1 MYPDD
6 RAFGSVEHSPERVN
20 DRGTSSV
27 VSIIGRNMTEQVDL
41 SLIPSVDAVLTEPEV
56 QALLERCDQPMVTRY
71 VREGV
76 DAVRQAMLSGDAI
89 GESRDGLV
97 ARVVRQVCLDAA
109 HLTEPGL
116 KRVVNATGIVLHTNL
131 GRAPLADA
139 AVRAVAGIASGYC
152 NLEVDLE
159 SGRRGSRTELVEE
172 LLCALTGA
180 DAAAVVNNNAAAVL
194 LTLNSLCLGKEALV
208 SRGELI
214 EIGGSFR
221 IPEIMERSGAVMV
234 EVGTTNRT
242 HLQDYAAA
250 LTRRSGLMLAVHP
263 SNYKVMGFT
272 ASVSLADLVAL
283 GNRRGVPVAHDLGGG
298 ALVDMRE
305 FGLPHEPLVSDS
317 VAAGADV
324 VTFSADKVLGGP
336 QAGILVGRKDVIER
350 IRGNPL
356 MRALRCGKLTY
367 AALAATLR
375 LFLNR
380 EELLR
385 AHPTLG
391 MLTEPLSRLKR
402 RGRRSLSR
410 LSRLREKGLR
420 IELADSVAQT
430 GSGALPLEEIP
441 SVALCV
447 SLVGGSVTELAARL
461 RADDPPILGY
471 VRDDRLFLDLRTMAA
486 GELRHVEAA
495 LARAVEVGVESVSCH
510 T

>member
-1 MYPDD
+1 M
-6 RAFGSVEHSPERVN
+6 AGQANLSV
-20 DRGTSSV
+20 
-27 VSIIGRNMTEQVDL
+27 
-41 SLIPSVDAVLTEPEV
+41 IPSVDAVLADPEV
-56 QALLERCDQPMVTRY
+56 RALRERCDQPLVTRF
-71 VREGV
+71 VREGI
-76 DAVRQAMLSGDAI
+76 DAVRQAMLSGEAI
-89 GESRDGLV
+89 GESRDALV
-97 ARVVRQVCLDAA
+97 ARVVRRACLRVARITD
-109 HLTEPGL
+109 PGL

-139 AVRAVAGIASGYC
+139 AARAVAGVASGYS

-159 SGRRGSRTELVEE
+159 SGRRGFRTALVEE

-180 DAAAVVNNNAAAVL
+180 EAAAVVNNNAAAVL
-194 LTLNSLCLGKEALV
+194 LTLNSLCLGKEAVV

-242 HLQDYAAA
+242 HLQDYEAA
-250 LTRRSGLMLAVHP
+250 LTQRAGMMLVVHP

-272 ASVSLADLVAL
+272 AAVSLEDLVAL
-283 GNRRGVPVAHDLGGG
+283 GNRRGVAVVHDLGGG

-336 QAGILVGRKDVIER
+336 QAGILVGRRDAIET
-350 IRGNPL
+350 IRRNPL

-380 EELLR
+380 EKLLR

-391 MLTEPLSRLKR
+391 MLTVPVSNLKR
-402 RGRRSLSR
+402 RGLRSLSR
-410 LSRLREKGLR
+410 LSKLQDKGLR
-420 IELADSVAQT
+420 VELVDSVAQT
-430 GSGALPLEEIP
+430 GSGAMPLEEIA
-441 SVALCV
+441 SVAFCV
-447 SLVGGSVTELAARL
+447 SLVGGSVTDLAARL
-461 RADDPPILGY
+461 RADDPPVIGY
-471 VRDDRLFLDLRTMAA
+471 VRDDRLFLDLRTVAA

-495 LARAVEVGVESVSCH
+495 LRRAVGAGVESVSCH

>member
-1 MYPDD
+1 M
-6 RAFGSVEHSPERVN
+6 A
-20 DRGTSSV
+20 
-27 VSIIGRNMTEQVDL
+27 EQANL
-41 SLIPSVDAVLTEPEV
+41 SLIPSVDAVLAQPEV
-56 QALLERCDQPMVTRY
+56 RALRERCDQPMVTRF
-71 VREGV
+71 VREGI

-89 GESRDGLV
+89 GESRDALV
-97 ARVVRQVCLDAA
+97 ARVVRRACLRVARI
-109 HLTEPGL
+109 TGPGL

-139 AVRAVAGIASGYC
+139 AARAVAGVASGYS

-159 SGRRGSRTELVEE
+159 SGRRGSRTALVEE

-180 DAAAVVNNNAAAVL
+180 EAAAVVNNNAAAVL

-242 HLQDYAAA
+242 HLQDYEAA
-250 LTRRSGLMLAVHP
+250 LTRRAGLMLAVHP

-272 ASVSLADLVAL
+272 AAVSLEDLVAL
-283 GNRRGVPVAHDLGGG
+283 GNRHGVAVVHDLGGG
-298 ALVDMRE
+298 ALVDMSE

-317 VAAGADV
+317 VAAGAGV

-336 QAGILVGRKDVIER
+336 QAGILVGRGDAIET
-350 IRGNPL
+350 IRRNPL

-380 EELLR
+380 EKLLR

-391 MLTEPLSRLKR
+391 MLTVPVSILKR
-402 RGRRSLSR
+402 RGLRSLSR
-410 LSRLREKGLR
+410 LSQLQEKGLR
-420 IELADSVAQT
+420 VELVDSVAQT
-430 GSGALPLEEIP
+430 GSGAMPLEEIA

-447 SLVGGSVTELAARL
+447 SLVGGSVTDLAARL
-461 RADDPPILGY
+461 RADDPPVVGY
-471 VRDDRLFLDLRTMAA
+471 VRDDRLFLDLRTVAT

-495 LARAVEVGVESVSCH
+495 LRRAVGVGVESVSCH

>member
-1 MYPDD
+1 M
-6 RAFGSVEHSPERVN
+6 AGQANLSV
-20 DRGTSSV
+20 
-27 VSIIGRNMTEQVDL
+27 
-41 SLIPSVDAVLTEPEV
+41 IPSVDAVLADPEV
-56 QALLERCDQPMVTRY
+56 RALRERCDQPLVTRF
-71 VREGV
+71 VREGI
-76 DAVRQAMLSGDAI
+76 DDVRQAMLSGEAI
-89 GESRDGLV
+89 GESRDALV
-97 ARVVRQVCLDAA
+97 ARVVRRACLRVARITD
-109 HLTEPGL
+109 PGL

-139 AVRAVAGIASGYC
+139 AARAVAGVASGYS

-159 SGRRGSRTELVEE
+159 SGRRGFRSALVEE

-180 DAAAVVNNNAAAVL
+180 EAAAVVNNNAAAVL
-194 LTLNSLCLGKEALV
+194 LTLNSLCLGKEAVV

-242 HLQDYAAA
+242 HLQDYEAA
-250 LTRRSGLMLAVHP
+250 LTQRAGMMLAVHP

-272 ASVSLADLVAL
+272 AAVSLEDLVAL
-283 GNRRGVPVAHDLGGG
+283 GNRRSVAVVHDLGGG

-336 QAGILVGRKDVIER
+336 QAGILVGTRDAIET
-350 IRGNPL
+350 IRRNPL

-380 EELLR
+380 KKLLR

-391 MLTEPLSRLKR
+391 MLTVPVSNLKR
-402 RGRRSLSR
+402 RGLRSLSR
-410 LSRLREKGLR
+410 LSKLQDKGLR
-420 IELADSVAQT
+420 VELVDSVAQT
-430 GSGALPLEEIP
+430 GSGAMPLEEIA
-441 SVALCV
+441 SLALCV
-447 SLVGGSVTELAARL
+447 SLVGGSVTDLAARL
-461 RADDPPILGY
+461 RAADPPVIGY
-471 VRDDRLFLDLRTMAA
+471 VRDDRLFLDLRTVAA

-495 LARAVEVGVESVSCH
+495 LRRAVGIGVESVSCH

>member
-1 MYPDD
+1 M
-6 RAFGSVEHSPERVN
+6 
-20 DRGTSSV
+20 
-27 VSIIGRNMTEQVDL
+27 
-41 SLIPSVDAVLTEPEV
+41 SLIPSVDAVLAEPEV
-56 QALLERCDQPMVTRY
+56 QALLERCDQPLVTRF
-71 VREGV
+71 VREGI
-76 DAVRQAMLSGDAI
+76 DAVRQAMLGGDAN
-89 GESRDGLV
+89 GESRDALV
-97 ARVVRQVCLDAA
+97 VRVVRQACLRVARITD
-109 HLTEPGL
+109 PGL

-139 AVRAVAGIASGYC
+139 AAQAVARVATGYS

-159 SGRRGSRTELVEE
+159 TGRRGSRAALVEE

-180 DAAAVVNNNAAAVL
+180 ESAAVVNNNAAAVL
-194 LTLNSLCLGKEALV
+194 LSLNSLCLGKEALV

-242 HLQDYAAA
+242 HLRDYEAA
-250 LTRRSGLMLAVHP
+250 LTRRAGLMLAVHP

-272 ASVSLADLVAL
+272 AAVSLADLVAL
-283 GNRRGVPVAHDLGGG
+283 GNRRGVAVVHDLGGG

-336 QAGILVGRKDVIER
+336 QAGIVVGRRDAIER
-350 IRGNPL
+350 IRLNPL

-367 AALAATLR
+367 AALSATLR

-380 EELLR
+380 EELMR
-385 AHPTLG
+385 GHPTLG
-391 MLTEPLSRLKR
+391 MLTEPVSNLKR

-410 LSRLREKGLR
+410 LSGLQEKGLR
-420 IELADSVAQT
+420 VELVDSIAQT
-430 GSGALPLEEIP
+430 GSGAMPLEEIA
-441 SVALCV
+441 SVALSV
-447 SLVGGSVTELAARL
+447 SLKGASVTDLAARL
-461 RADDPPILGY
+461 RADDPPVLGY
-471 VRDDRLFLDLRTMAA
+471 VRDDRLFLDLRTVAA

-495 LARAVEVGVESVSCH
+495 LLRAVGVGVESVSCH

>member
-1 MYPDD
+1 M
-6 RAFGSVEHSPERVN
+6 AGQANLSV
-20 DRGTSSV
+20 
-27 VSIIGRNMTEQVDL
+27 
-41 SLIPSVDAVLTEPEV
+41 IPSVNAVLADPEV
-56 QALLERCDQPMVTRY
+56 RALRERCDQPLVTRF
-71 VREGV
+71 VREGI
-76 DAVRQAMLSGDAI
+76 DAVRQAMLSGEAI
-89 GESRDGLV
+89 GESRDALV
-97 ARVVRQVCLDAA
+97 ARVVRRACLRVARITD
-109 HLTEPGL
+109 PGL

-139 AVRAVAGIASGYC
+139 AARAVAGVASGYS

-159 SGRRGSRTELVEE
+159 SGRRGFRTALVEE

-180 DAAAVVNNNAAAVL
+180 EAAAVVNNNAAAVL
-194 LTLNSLCLGKEALV
+194 LTLNSLCLGKEAVV

-242 HLQDYAAA
+242 HLQDYEAA
-250 LTRRSGLMLAVHP
+250 LTQRAGMMLVVHP

-272 ASVSLADLVAL
+272 AAVSLEDLVAL
-283 GNRRGVPVAHDLGGG
+283 GNRRGVAVVHDLGGG

-336 QAGILVGRKDVIER
+336 QAGILVGRRDAIET
-350 IRGNPL
+350 IRRNPL

-380 EELLR
+380 EKLLR

-391 MLTEPLSRLKR
+391 MLTVPVSNLKR
-402 RGRRSLSR
+402 RGLRSLSR
-410 LSRLREKGLR
+410 LSKLQDKGLR
-420 IELADSVAQT
+420 VELVDSVAQT
-430 GSGALPLEEIP
+430 GSGAMPLEEIA
-441 SVALCV
+441 SVAFCV
-447 SLVGGSVTELAARL
+447 SLVGGSVTDLAARL
-461 RADDPPILGY
+461 RADDPPVIGY
-471 VRDDRLFLDLRTMAA
+471 VRDDRLFLDLRTVAA

-495 LARAVEVGVESVSCH
+495 LRRAVGFGVESVSCH